1 MKDELIERNWA
12 EMELYLKELNQGT
25 IMREFMR
32 WPIQG
37 KSYQTDV
44 EAMHEWLIKRVEYL
58 DSVIKGYPMP

>member
-1 MKDELIERNWA
+1 L
-12 EMELYLKELNQGT
+12 ELYLEELNQGT

-37 KSYQTDV
+37 KSHKSDV

-58 DSVIKGYPMP
+58 DGIIKAYPTP